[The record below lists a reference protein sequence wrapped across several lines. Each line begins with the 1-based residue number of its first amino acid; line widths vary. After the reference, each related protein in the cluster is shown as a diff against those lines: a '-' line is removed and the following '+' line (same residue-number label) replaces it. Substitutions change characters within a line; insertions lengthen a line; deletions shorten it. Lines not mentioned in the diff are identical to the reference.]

1 MNACIPIALKKGAAR
16 CPRFDSCN
24 APVCPLDPDWPRAQ
38 HLPGER
44 VCGLL
49 CELVKAGGE
58 ARLRARVPSELVDT
72 LAGVCPNV
80 AARWQRI
87 RCELDRASRSGSKLE
102 SGTRLSGRE
111 TIRAASN
118 HPAPATQTPGDPRKP
133 VTLACVGPS
142 TDCEEASP

>member
-1 MNACIPIALKKGAAR
+1 MIRPFSTFPRKGAAR

-24 APVCPLDPDWPRAQ
+24 APVCSLDDWQRAQ

-49 CELVKAGGE
+49 CELVKDGGE

-72 LAGVCPNV
+72 LTEVCPNV

-87 RCELDRASRSGSKLE
+87 RSELDRASRSGSKLE
-102 SGTRLSGRE
+102 SGQTLRERQNGRTASDARASATVVPDKGRDHATRMCDGGTDASG
-111 TIRAASN
+111 
-118 HPAPATQTPGDPRKP
+118 
-133 VTLACVGPS
+133 
-142 TDCEEASP
+142 EAMP